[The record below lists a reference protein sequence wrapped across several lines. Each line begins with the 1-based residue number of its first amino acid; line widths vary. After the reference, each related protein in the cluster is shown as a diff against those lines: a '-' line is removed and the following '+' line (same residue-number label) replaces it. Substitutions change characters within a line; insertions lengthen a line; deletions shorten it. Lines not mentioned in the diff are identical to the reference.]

1 MCKAIEDMISDS
13 KAEGKKEGRKEGRKE
28 GKKEGALITL
38 AGLVRDGVLS
48 VKDAALRLNMTESA
62 FEAEMKRL
70 ADYSNSAK

>member
-1 MCKAIEDMISDS
+1 MCKASDS
-13 KAEGKKEGRKEGRKE
+13 KAEGKKEGRKEGR
-28 GKKEGALITL
+28 KEGALITL

>member
-13 KAEGKKEGRKEGRKE
+13 KAEGKKEGRKE

>member
-13 KAEGKKEGRKEGRKE
+13 KAEGKKEGRKEGR
-28 GKKEGALITL
+28 KEGALITL